1 MELSV
6 SAKQFSRLVL
16 ISLGGFRDSKM
27 GESVYQVYNMTDFIK
42 KPRYKNN
49 NKADYCL
56 IWHIEEGSQYFKIY
70 YETKLRVYQ
79 LY

>member
-49 NKADYCL
+49 NKADY
-56 IWHIEEGSQYFKIY
+56 I
-70 YETKLRVYQ
+70 V
-79 LY
+79 

>member
-16 ISLGGFRDSKM
+16 ISLGGFRDSNM
-27 GESVYQVYNMTDFIK
+27 GESIYQLYNMIDFIK

-49 NKADYCL
+49 NKADSTL
-56 IWHIEEGSQYFKIY
+56 KKALIY
-70 YETKLRVYQ
+70 YETKLKRVYQ
-79 LY
+79 LYLKMMAI